1 MKNDV
6 LKEFRYTIGEKD
18 YEALLGQKGRV
29 IWLYGLSGSGK
40 STISDALN
48 RDLYARGRFSIILDG
63 DTIRS
68 TINQDLGFSAADRNE
83 NVRRSAELA
92 RFLAKRGAIVIVSF
106 ITPFRASREKIAEI
120 LRDVPHTLLY
130 VKAGIE
136 TCKKRD
142 PKGIYRA
149 YNEGK
154 ITSLTG
160 IDSSFE
166 IGPHDFELDTESQ
179 SVDETLKDLLA
190 KIRL

>member
-6 LKEFRYTIGEKD
+6 LKEFRYSIQEKD
-18 YEALLGQKGRV
+18 YEELLGQKGRV
-29 IWLYGLSGSGK
+29 IWFYGLSGSGK
-40 STISDALN
+40 STLSDALN
-48 RDLYARGRFSIILDG
+48 RELHGRGLFSIILDG

-68 TINQDLGFSAADRNE
+68 TINQDLGFSEADRNE

-92 RFLAKRGAIVIVSF
+92 RFLAKRGAIVIVGF
-106 ITPFRASREKIAEI
+106 ITPFRSSREKIEKI
-120 LRDVPHTLLY
+120 LNDVPHTLFY
-130 VKAGIE
+130 VNAGIE

-166 IGPHDFELDTESQ
+166 IGPHDFELNTESQ
-179 SVDETLKDLLA
+179 SIDETLKDLLA
-190 KIRL
+190 KARL